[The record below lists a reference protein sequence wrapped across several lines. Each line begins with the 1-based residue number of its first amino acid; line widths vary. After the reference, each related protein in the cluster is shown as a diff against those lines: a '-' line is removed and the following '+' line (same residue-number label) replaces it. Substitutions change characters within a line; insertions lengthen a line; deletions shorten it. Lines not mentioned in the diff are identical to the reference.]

1 MMSVVFMRVLESAPS
16 RYDRGIRLLTLG
28 RADRL
33 YDWLAA
39 HTQSGWR
46 VLDLG
51 AGTAALALRAA
62 SRGAEVVAIDVNP
75 AMLDIARRRA
85 RAAGLE
91 ERIRWREMGVA
102 EMDDFPDRAFDAI
115 SAGLCFS
122 ELGRDER
129 RYALRQARRI
139 LRPEGR
145 LLLLDEIRPDSPLHR
160 LLYAVVRI
168 PLVALTWLLTQ
179 TSTHPLP
186 DLGVLL
192 EQLGF
197 EVVEQRTA
205 LFGSLVAVVARPP
218 AEEG

>member
-1 MMSVVFMRVLESAPS
+1 MSVVFMRVLESAPS

-28 RADRL
+28 EADALR
-33 YDWLAA
+33 DWLIS
-39 HTQSGWR
+39 HIQSGWR

-51 AGTAALALRAA
+51 AGTGALALRAV
-62 SRGAEVVAIDVNP
+62 SRGAELVAIDVNP

-85 RAAGLE
+85 GAAGLE
-91 ERIRWREMGVA
+91 ECITWREMGVA

-122 ELGRDER
+122 ELSRDER

-145 LLLLDEIRPDSPLHR
+145 LLLLDEVRPASPLHR

-168 PLVALTWLLTQ
+168 PLVALTWFLTQ

-186 DLGVLL
+186 DLGALL

-205 LFGSLVAVVARPP
+205 LFGSLIAVVARPP
-218 AEEG
+218 TEER

>member
-1 MMSVVFMRVLESAPS
+1 MSIVFMRALESAPG

-28 RADRL
+28 KADALR
-33 YDWLAA
+33 DWLAS
-39 HTQSGWR
+39 HFQSGWR

-51 AGTAALALRAA
+51 AGTGALALQAV

-85 RAAGLE
+85 EAAGLE
-91 ERIRWREMGVA
+91 ERITWREMGVA
-102 EMDDFPDRAFDAI
+102 EMDDFPDRTFDGI

-122 ELGRDER
+122 ELSRDER

-145 LLLLDEIRPDSPLHR
+145 LLLLDEMRPDSPLHR

-168 PLVALTWLLTQ
+168 PLGALTWLLTQ

-205 LFGSLVAVVARPP
+205 LLGSLVAVVARPP
-218 AEEG
+218 TEER